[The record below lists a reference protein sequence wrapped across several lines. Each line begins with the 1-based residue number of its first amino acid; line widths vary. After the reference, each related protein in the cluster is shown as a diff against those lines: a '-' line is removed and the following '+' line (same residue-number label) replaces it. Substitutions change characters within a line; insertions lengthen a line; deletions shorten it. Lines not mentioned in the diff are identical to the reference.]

1 MFSEKSIVIT
11 IGNYGAVVAFHEG
24 DAIKDKVFLD
34 ELNDTSKAELK
45 NLFAKHKSSPISVL
59 LDTIDQSYKKKVYPS
74 VRKGDLI
81 RLIKRDM
88 ANDVDKESLKN
99 YIILNTK
106 KTAKSKKPSGN
117 RWECLFVSSSNSEL
131 VSQWIEFLPT
141 LPNRMVGI
149 YMLPVEAFNL
159 FKKLKHHVKTQSKVK
174 NKKNDL
180 YCLVM
185 QNKAS
190 GIRQIVFSDQGIVF
204 TRVVNY
210 DFKQTDFLEKYE
222 QDIYSTFEYLKRL
235 FPDVS
240 ITELDIIN
248 ILPSEALNAIKNL
261 NNVELNLVN
270 YTPYQAAQQ
279 TGNGKIL
286 QEGSSSCDLLISKV
300 FSKEKKILKFTTSK
314 ISSVEKFYYILQTS
328 YYLNLFL
335 FVAVCFVGV
344 STIFSQDKINEVVDA
359 AETAKFTAL
368 SDLQKLQQ
376 SALDGTKLGDSDKE
390 VDIDKAVDFGKM
402 EEIFGSKTGV
412 NFMDF
417 YTQLRFLK
425 EFNVKLGGFS
435 YSLSG
440 FNGKSPS
447 QNTGYKFSFTGNMSN
462 KSGDIEDLFKE
473 FDNLTVEVKKIMGKD
488 QQIKYS
494 ELPRN
499 IDFNQKYYSFPID
512 FTISK

>member
-1 MFSEKSIVIT
+1 
-11 IGNYGAVVAFHEG
+11 
-24 DAIKDKVFLD
+24 
-34 ELNDTSKAELK
+34 
-45 NLFAKHKSSPISVL
+45 
-59 LDTIDQSYKKKVYPS
+59 
-74 VRKGDLI
+74 
-81 RLIKRDM
+81 
-88 ANDVDKESLKN
+88 
-99 YIILNTK
+99 
-106 KTAKSKKPSGN
+106 
-117 RWECLFVSSSNSEL
+117 
-131 VSQWIEFLPT
+131 
-141 LPNRMVGI
+141 MVGI

-240 ITELDIIN
+240 IAELDIIN

-328 YYLNLFL
+328 YYLNLCL

-376 SALDGTKLGDSDKE
+376 SALYGTKLGDSDKE

-473 FDNLTVEVKKIMGKD
+473 FDNLTVEVKKIMGQD